1 MEEDKGMKR
10 NGNGNGGV
18 NRSDRITW
26 KAKGEGEVNVASARC
41 YHCQRVVVMCVL
53 GDLD

>member
-10 NGNGNGGV
+10 DGNGNGGV
-18 NRSDRITW
+18 NTSDRITQ
-26 KAKGEGEVNVASARC
+26 KAKREGEVNVASARC
-41 YHCQRVVVMCVL
+41 YHCQRVVEVCVL